1 MQLFQWPRKW
11 FNNIGMN
18 IKKGDTILVI
28 AGKDKG
34 KQGIIIKVLP
44 KKNRI
49 IAEGLNLYT
58 KHTRPKRQGEKGE
71 KILVPRSIDSSNV
84 MFVCPNCKE
93 PTRLGFQLTENIKS
107 RYCKKCKAAI

>member
-1 MQLFQWPRKW
+1 
-11 FNNIGMN
+11 MN

-34 KQGIIIKVLP
+34 KRGIIIKVLP

-71 KILVPRSIDSSNV
+71 KILVPRSINVSNV
-84 MFVCPNCKE
+84 MLICSGCKE
-93 PTRLGFQLTENIKS
+93 PTRVGFRSAGDIKS
-107 RYCKKCKAAI
+107 RYCKKCKTTF

>member
-1 MQLFQWPRKW
+1 
-11 FNNIGMN
+11 MN

-34 KQGIIIKVLP
+34 KRGIIIKVLP

-71 KILVPRSIDSSNV
+71 KILVPRSINVSNV
-84 MFVCPNCKE
+84 MLICSGCKE
-93 PTRLGFQLTENIKS
+93 PTRVGFQSTGDIKS
-107 RYCKKCKAAI
+107 RHCKKCKAAI